1 MKKILITI
9 FFAVYIG
16 ILFYLLFF
24 SAYRKSVEGVVSY
37 NFIPFQTIG
46 QYFYSFDGLA
56 LTDQFIGNMLA
67 FAPLGFLLPII
78 IVTTFTRVL
87 GYSFLLSL
95 SVEVAQFFFRVGAF
109 DVDDLIL
116 NVAGGG
122 IGFLG
127 YIVIKK
133 SRLISN

>member
-1 MKKILITI
+1 MIII
-9 FFAVYIG
+9 CFAVYIG
-16 ILFYLLFF
+16 TLFYLLFF

-67 FAPLGFLLPII
+67 FAPFGFLLPLIF
-78 IVTTFTRVL
+78 VMTFTKVL

-95 SVEVAQFFFRVGAF
+95 SVEFAQFFFRVGAF

-133 SRLISN
+133 SRLISS